1 MEEINSLHLYLYLY
15 IVWCV
20 DESVCKYM
28 WGANDVKWC
37 VCEGER
43 RKERFSGLISVIK
56 SSVRAVKAG
65 RT

>member
-1 MEEINSLHLYLYLY
+1 MDRVYASTVYG
-15 IVWCV
+15 
-20 DESVCKYM
+20 
-28 WGANDVKWC
+28 GANDVKRC
-37 VCEGER
+37 VCVR